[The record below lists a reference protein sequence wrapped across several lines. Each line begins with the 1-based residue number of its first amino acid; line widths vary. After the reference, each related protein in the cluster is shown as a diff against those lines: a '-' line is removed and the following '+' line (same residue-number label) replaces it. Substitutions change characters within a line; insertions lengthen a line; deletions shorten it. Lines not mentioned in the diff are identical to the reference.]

1 MNMARKLGAIA
12 GIIVILGLALALV
25 WRVYIHHRDS
35 GIGEDEPAVVSL
47 DAPRI

>member
-1 MNMARKLGAIA
+1 MNMARKLGAMI

-35 GIGEDEPAVVSL
+35 GVGEDEPAVVSL
-47 DAPRI
+47 ETPRT